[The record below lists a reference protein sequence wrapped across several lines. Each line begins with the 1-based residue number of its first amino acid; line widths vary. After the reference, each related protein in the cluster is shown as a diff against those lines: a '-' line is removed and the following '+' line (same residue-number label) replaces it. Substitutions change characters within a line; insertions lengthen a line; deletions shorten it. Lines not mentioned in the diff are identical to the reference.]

1 MKINLGVLYGG
12 ETVEHEVSIIS
23 ALQAIQN
30 LNKEKYNVIPIYIGK
45 DRTIARMAINTLNEL
60 IVIIFAYCV

>member
-1 MKINLGVLYGG
+1 MNITDSKN
-12 ETVEHEVSIIS
+12 
-23 ALQAIQN
+23 
-30 LNKEKYNVIPIYIGK
+30 IPIIPILNIQSRELFSLNLFSRFEYIGK